1 LIGLKNKCWSG
12 HQKEGDAYA
21 SFRFIEDYGWWHQ
34 RPWAESL
41 ARVSGE
47 IYLPLECCELV
58 QKITSVRAAVS
69 VANITGVL
77 RMVVVRGAEPERW
90 PHRRNQYLSGLVA
103 RISVF
108 KSQG

>member
-1 LIGLKNKCWSG
+1 MPTR
-12 HQKEGDAYA
+12 
-21 SFRFIEDYGWWHQ
+21 RF
-34 RPWAESL
+34 
-41 ARVSGE
+41 VSSKTTGGGINALGPSRSRE